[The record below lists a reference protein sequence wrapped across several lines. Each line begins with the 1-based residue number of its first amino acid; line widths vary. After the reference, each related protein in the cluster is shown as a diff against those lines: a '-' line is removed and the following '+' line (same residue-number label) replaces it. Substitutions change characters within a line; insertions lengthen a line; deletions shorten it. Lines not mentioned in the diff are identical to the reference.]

1 MGVGL
6 SIECIEDDKEIDWI
20 WLALGGVT
28 LVGVGAVICIKANDM
43 MPALPL
49 LETVHR
55 LRVTK
60 CKFSSLINL

>member
-6 SIECIEDDKEIDWI
+6 SIECIEDDKQIDWI
-20 WLALGGVT
+20 WLALGGVA
-28 LVGVGAVICIKANDM
+28 LAGVGAVICLKTTSM
-43 MPALPL
+43 MPVLPL
-49 LETVHR
+49 LETVDR